1 VRRVRRVRS
10 AVQRSAAQV
19 KVKARGARLHLALE
33 SPLQLLA
40 TYHSRFTT
48 RDLLTTHHSPLTTH
62 HSPLTTH
69 LALESLLQLLLVP
82 VRPALQRPQHK
93 EHRHLLLPRLL
104 RRPRP

>member
-1 VRRVRRVRS
+1 MRRVRRVRS

-62 HSPLTTH
+62 